1 MIVEYYF
8 NVPTKGIGTYGL
20 ARCPFNPGLVLHLST
35 CCRSVIFI
43 FIFFREKARGENY
56 AEKILT
62 EIGNLAA
69 TKDRAY
75 SVKSYLERFA
85 YIEQSESRKK

>member
-1 MIVEYYF
+1 MIVEYYVK
-8 NVPTKGIGTYGL
+8 VPTKGIGTYGL

-43 FIFFREKARGENY
+43 FFREKARGENY
-56 AEKILT
+56 AEKISI

-85 YIEQSESRKK
+85 YIEQGESRKK